1 MNVVTMTTPY
11 LPELHMEVRDR
22 DVWSQ
27 LKCLRPSPSQNT
39 VVNIFFCWTGCT
51 HPLDPRETPGS
62 ASLADAVD
70 TSSDL

>member
-1 MNVVTMTTPY
+1 MNVVTMTTRH
-11 LPELHMEVRDR
+11 LLELHMEVRDR

-27 LKCLRPSPSQNT
+27 LKCLRPSPSQDT
-39 VVNIFFCWTGCT
+39 VVNIGFFVGQAALT
-51 HPLDPRETPGS
+51 LSTPERGS